1 MDAASAHRKI
11 ELQASEDLAYLVA
24 NVRRAAAARID
35 EAFPPVDGDDESGAQ
50 GEDELRTRIEAFVN
64 EVCIFLKVFY
74 LFILI
79 LPILFILK
87 KPRIMQALFSFS
99 MFFIPSYVFLTECFG
114 WPVGRCT
121 KQASNSASGSG
132 GGKPTKTEQLRK
144 TSKGVGGEI

>member
-99 MFFIPSYVFLTECFG
+99 MFFIPSYV
-114 WPVGRCT
+114 
-121 KQASNSASGSG
+121 S
-132 GGKPTKTEQLRK
+132 
-144 TSKGVGGEI
+144 